1 MSGNTSYYRAYDGTD
16 EMYGRD
22 EVKRD
27 RKLSIAP
34 RFIPDLPEAAAQAQ
48 CNNLFCHIHPCTF
61 LELRFTDTYETYWI
75 CPECEKEAY
84 LKRIRREC
92 HEMRGTRADGITSGR
107 RLSERGTGGSCLVV
121 GG

>member
-1 MSGNTSYYRAYDGTD
+1 MSGNTFYYRVYDGTD

-61 LELRFTDTYETYWI
+61 LELRFTNKYETYWI

-84 LKRIRREC
+84 LKKIKRDFG
-92 HEMRGTRADGITSGR
+92 EMGGTRADGITSGPR
-107 RLSERGTGGSCLVV
+107 SSERGTGRSYLVV